1 MNIGGWEGRSDGL
14 ATPRERYKKARG
26 PNGAKEPVIIDCHTH
41 VFPDEVRRNRAK
53 YAGRDHAFGQIYG
66 NERAKMV
73 GMDELIRSMDD
84 EGVDKAVVCGF
95 PWMDNGLC
103 AAGND
108 YILEGMGRFPERIIG
123 FGCVQPD
130 SGDKAVEEAARCIQ
144 LGMKGIGELASYPP
158 APPLYTVDSLRPICQ
173 ILQKVDLPLMLHSN
187 EVVGHSYPGK
197 CNIPLR
203 SIYDFIRAFSGVRIL
218 LSHWGGGFFFYEL
231 MPEVAKAAEMTWYD
245 TAASPFL
252 YDRRIYSVA
261 VTIVG
266 AEKILFGSD
275 YPLIRPS
282 RYIEEMEG
290 SGLGQE
296 ERRKILGQNVKELLR
311 L

>member
-1 MNIGGWEGRSDGL
+1 M
-14 ATPRERYKKARG
+14 
-26 PNGAKEPVIIDCHTH
+26 IIDCHTH
-41 VFPDEVRRNRAK
+41 VFPDEVRRNRGM
-53 YAGRDHAFGQIYG
+53 YAQRDPAFGEIYKD
-66 NERAKMV
+66 EKAKMV
-73 GMDELIRSMDD
+73 GVEELIRSMD
-84 EGVDKAVVCGF
+84 EAGVDKAVVCGF
-95 PWMDNGLC
+95 PWMDSGLC
-103 AAGND
+103 GAGND

-123 FGCVQPD
+123 FGCVQPHN
-130 SGDKAVEEAARCIQ
+130 GGKAVDEAARCID

-158 APPLYTVDSLRPICQ
+158 APPLYDIDALRPICE
-173 ILQKVDLPLMLHSN
+173 ILRKADLPLMLHSN

-203 SIYDFIRAFSGVRIL
+203 SLYDFIRAFPEVRIL

-231 MPEVAKAAEMTWYD
+231 MPEVARAAEMTWYD

-266 AEKILFGSD
+266 ADRVLFGSD
-275 YPLIRPS
+275 YPLIRPG

-296 ERRKILGQNVKELLR
+296 ERHKILGQNAKDLLR